1 MQTSTIIL
9 MLVGIVAVLT
19 AVVVVLLWLMHR
31 KDEDIKQKNDVIIHE
46 VRRNQTLIDKAVQ
59 NGVNRAAL
67 LSVLLCAVVQVAWA
81 QTGLD
86 NLPKAVKAS
95 DARIKDI
102 GVMASDM
109 MLWLVEDE
117 QTHKTDTIV
126 ISESYILWKSDGDLE
141 MQAEQHRAQAD
152 AIKEKFRAQ
161 VMAQKGSRRVS
172 PIEQKGTFREGWLCE
187 FHYNVFTYEYPS
199 IDANGKPVTLSGI
212 AACPTKSA
220 DQVQDVVIGTHVTIA
235 SDSER
240 PSARTKNFDTS
251 DWGALMSMAAGKKVK
266 LGWASNLSFGGG
278 SALALLTITPI
289 GIIGLATWGIVGITA
304 EVMSGEDSYNNNLV
318 IIPDYEG
325 YGSTKDRAHP
335 YLYQELTARQVVDG
349 TRYGIALYKN
359 DAGLEDI
366 RHSIRDDFRTIS
378 CGYSQGGSVALA
390 THRFIE
396 QNGLVNELHFVGSL
410 CGDGPY
416 DPMATLMYYMEN
428 DLADKSMNMP
438 VVLPL
443 IVKGMLD
450 TNPFMTR
457 HKASEYFR
465 PKFLET
471 GVMDWIASKKKTTTD
486 IDDGLK
492 AAHGGKV
499 MLRDVMNDACYE
511 YFKNIYDQN
520 KSTFTDAAGIPLPT
534 KRGVM
539 EDLHFA
545 LASNDM
551 TKGWTPQHT
560 ILLYHSKL
568 DPVVPFVNATS
579 AKNSF
584 GDWSVLHT
592 SNINNHNNAG
602 TDFFQGEL
610 SDVILK
616 FSIQLFRAKKQ
627 LCDLDWKNQQK
638 GSITEW

>member
-1 MQTSTIIL
+1 
-9 MLVGIVAVLT
+9 
-19 AVVVVLLWLMHR
+19 
-31 KDEDIKQKNDVIIHE
+31 
-46 VRRNQTLIDKAVQ
+46 
-59 NGVNRAAL
+59 
-67 LSVLLCAVVQVAWA
+67 
-81 QTGLD
+81 
-86 NLPKAVKAS
+86 
-95 DARIKDI
+95 
-102 GVMASDM
+102 
-109 MLWLVEDE
+109 
-117 QTHKTDTIV
+117 
-126 ISESYILWKSDGDLE
+126 
-141 MQAEQHRAQAD
+141 
-152 AIKEKFRAQ
+152 
-161 VMAQKGSRRVS
+161 
-172 PIEQKGTFREGWLCE
+172 
-187 FHYNVFTYEYPS
+187 
-199 IDANGKPVTLSGI
+199 
-212 AACPTKSA
+212 
-220 DQVQDVVIGTHVTIA
+220 
-235 SDSER
+235 
-240 PSARTKNFDTS
+240 
-251 DWGALMSMAAGKKVK
+251 
-266 LGWASNLSFGGG
+266 
-278 SALALLTITPI
+278 
-289 GIIGLATWGIVGITA
+289 
-304 EVMSGEDSYNNNLV
+304 
-318 IIPDYEG
+318 
-325 YGSTKDRAHP
+325 
-335 YLYQELTARQVVDG
+335 
-349 TRYGIALYKN
+349 
-359 DAGLEDI
+359 
-366 RHSIRDDFRTIS
+366 
-378 CGYSQGGSVALA
+378 
-390 THRFIE
+390 
-396 QNGLVNELHFVGSL
+396 
-410 CGDGPY
+410 
-416 DPMATLMYYMEN
+416 
-428 DLADKSMNMP
+428 MNMP

-471 GVMDWIASKKKTTTD
+471 GVMDWIASKKKTTSD
-486 IDDGLK
+486 IDNGLK

-584 GDWSVLHT
+584 GAWSVLHT
-592 SNINNHNNAG
+592 SNIDNHNNAG